1 MNLSSNINTV
11 MARVRTFRVPAL
23 QLSGTRAVAV
33 VSSLYIAAQMLADIA
48 SLRILSIGGLSVDGG
63 TLVYPFTF
71 TLRDLVHKVGGI
83 ATARALIFTAAI
95 VNLLMA
101 LLFLAVSILPADP
114 SVGPQTAFGAVLAP
128 VWRIVTASILA
139 EVIAELVD
147 GEVYQAWV
155 NRHADRWQWMRVLTS
170 NAISVPLDSVLFS
183 VLAFG
188 WMLPWPVVWSIALA
202 NILIKFAVTL
212 FSMPWIYLV
221 RGEH

>member
-1 MNLSSNINTV
+1 MPTW
-11 MARVRTFRVPAL
+11 

-33 VSSLYIAAQMLADIA
+33 VSSLYVAAQMLADIS
-48 SLRILSIGGLSVDGG
+48 SLRILNIGGLSVDGG
-63 TLVYPFTF
+63 TIVYPFTF
-71 TLRDLVHKVGGI
+71 TLRDMVHKVAGI
-83 ATARALIFTAAI
+83 GTARALIFTAAI

-101 LLFLAVSILPADP
+101 LLFLVVSVLPADP
-114 SVGPQTAFGAVLAP
+114 TVGPQWEFAAVLAP
-128 VWRIVTASILA
+128 VWRIVVASIVA
-139 EVIAELVD
+139 EVISELVD

-155 NRHADRWQWMRVLTS
+155 ARHAERWQWMRVLTS

-188 WMLPWPVVWSIALA
+188 WMLPWPIVWSIALA